1 MGSPIPPELWVV
13 KRGDPAVSTSGTVAI
28 YSIRS
33 PEKPRVRFK
42 VYQLRRRGRRLPWR
56 SVVNGPS
63 FVGDLRTHVIV
74 RGGPYTVMSLHSP
87 ETSMGEDMIPPLY
100 QLVLTGMGPLVFHIR
115 GFERIEDENGGSYT
129 VIQEWHCEM
138 P

>member
-1 MGSPIPPELWVV
+1 M
-13 KRGDPAVSTSGTVAI
+13 
-28 YSIRS
+28 
-33 PEKPRVRFK
+33 RFR

-56 SVVNGPS
+56 VVVNGPS
-63 FVGDLRTHVIV
+63 HVGDLRTHVII

-87 ETSMGEDMIPPLY
+87 ETSMGEDMIPPLF
-100 QLVLTGMGPLVFHIR
+100 QPVLTGMGPLVFHLR
-115 GFERIEDENGGSYT
+115 GFERIADENGGGYT